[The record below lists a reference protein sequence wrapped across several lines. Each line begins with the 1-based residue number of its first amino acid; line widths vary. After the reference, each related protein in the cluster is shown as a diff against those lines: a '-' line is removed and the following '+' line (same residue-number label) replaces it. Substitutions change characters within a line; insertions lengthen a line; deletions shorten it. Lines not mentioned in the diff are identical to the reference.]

1 MVLDRWTQE
10 RRVPRRSLRGSR
22 RVEARARIAA
32 LAETIE
38 TDAACER
45 EHTGASVLGVKAIR
59 AIRTTAP
66 HGAEPISTPPMPAQA
81 RIDAGYLLRLVQK
94 GQTLGPPIAAA
105 MTDIGPSCH
114 ELRLS
119 ADNGEW
125 RVFYH
130 VAADV
135 VLVLGVFHK
144 KTQKTPPRWIE
155 ICRKRLR
162 LFNES

>member
-1 MVLDRWTQE
+1 
-10 RRVPRRSLRGSR
+10 
-22 RVEARARIAA
+22 
-32 LAETIE
+32 
-38 TDAACER
+38 
-45 EHTGASVLGVKAIR
+45 
-59 AIRTTAP
+59 
-66 HGAEPISTPPMPAQA
+66 MPAQA

-94 GQTLGPPIAAA
+94 GHNLGPPIAAR

-144 KTQKTPPRWIE
+144 KTKKTPPRWIE

>member
-1 MVLDRWTQE
+1 MRKPE
-10 RRVPRRSLRGSR
+10 K
-22 RVEARARIAA
+22 I
-32 LAETIE
+32 LAW
-38 TDAACER
+38 AN
-45 EHTGASVLGVKAIR
+45 
-59 AIRTTAP
+59 
-66 HGAEPISTPPMPAQA
+66 GAEPISTPPMPAQA

-94 GQTLGPPIAAA
+94 GQNLGPPIAAA

-162 LFNES
+162 LFDES